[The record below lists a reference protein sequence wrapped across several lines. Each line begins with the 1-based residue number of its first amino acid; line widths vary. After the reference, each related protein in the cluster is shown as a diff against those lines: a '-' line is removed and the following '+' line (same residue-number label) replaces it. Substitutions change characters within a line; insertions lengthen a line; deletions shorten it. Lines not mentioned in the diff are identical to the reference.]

1 MHPQRGCGGLAIN
14 DKNLQSF
21 IKSRRIHT
29 EGGGRGGGG
38 GWGEDDVAGCC
49 DCDPGQTTVFF
60 STCWKFHYLS
70 AAALELGNR
79 LLLSETRGVRGR
91 CDALQVSP
99 ICSSMRMLVSTM

>member
-21 IKSRRIHT
+21 IKSRRIHS

-38 GWGEDDVAGCC
+38 GGGNDVAGCC
-49 DCDPGQTTVFF
+49 DCNPGQTTAFF
-60 STCWKFHYLS
+60 STRWKCHYLS

-79 LLLSETRGVRGR
+79 LLLS
-91 CDALQVSP
+91 
-99 ICSSMRMLVSTM
+99 